1 MIYVYIYIFILCVYK
16 YTAGKAGGP
25 KSQTHSIWTIH
36 SQFNGHGIH
45 GPLFCASSTPEKCL
59 PPSFNNPA
67 KSNSFI
73 PWGMLQGYQNHNKR
87 KHVIIIYIYIKSLE
101 TKEISFLFL
110 IIWIDGW
117 VRAFIVPSHSRTF
130 GLEVPLADWT
140 SPWQQQNFWGYGCAS
155 WCLRAQ
161 KDAKCIQMPT
171 QRQEFPNP
179 GMEKKAIRD
188 DSNHLSLSKRTKSP
202 SMSKPFQ
209 TRLWGV

>member
-1 MIYVYIYIFILCVYK
+1 MYIYIYVCIYIYICKYIYIWYVCIYIFILCVYK

-87 KHVIIIYIYIKSLE
+87 KHVIIIYIYKITWDQRDILPFSHHMNWRLGKSVHR
-101 TKEISFLFL
+101 TQSFAHFRPWSPTCWLNIAMATAKFL
-110 IIWIDGW
+110 GLWLC
-117 VRAFIVPSHSRTF
+117 FLVP
-130 GLEVPLADWT
+130 T
-140 SPWQQQNFWGYGCAS
+140 SPK
-155 WCLRAQ
+155 RR
-161 KDAKCIQMPT
+161 QMH
-171 QRQEFPNP
+171 PNANSTP
-179 GMEKKAIRD
+179 GISQSRNGEK
-188 DSNHLSLSKRTKSP
+188 SH
-202 SMSKPFQ
+202 
-209 TRLWGV
+209 